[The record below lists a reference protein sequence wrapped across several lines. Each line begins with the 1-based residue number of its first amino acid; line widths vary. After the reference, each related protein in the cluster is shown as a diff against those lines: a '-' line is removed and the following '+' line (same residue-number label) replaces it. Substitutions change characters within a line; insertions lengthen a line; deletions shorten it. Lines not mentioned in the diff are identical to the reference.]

1 MPTYVYQCD
10 APGCGHR
17 FEVRHGVAACDAP
30 GATPPCPA
38 CGAATTHRAPQR
50 VAVNWG
56 GLPPSAGRSRR
67 RCVRSWM
74 RTTASVAWRPTPQRR
89 RRVARRDARSW
100 MLEAEAGATRGGPDV
115 RFRHRVS

>member
-17 FEVRHGVAACDAP
+17 FETVHSMAACDDP

-56 GLPPSAGRSRR
+56 GLPPSAGALAPA
-67 RCVRSWM
+67 VRALVDEDN
-74 RTTASVAWRPTPQRR
+74 RQRR
-89 RRVARRDARSW
+89 MEAYAAEKAARG
-100 MLEAEAGATRGGPDV
+100 ETGC
-115 RFRHRVS
+115 